1 MRPAFVVIDVV
12 HIHAGARV
20 LQAKSGEVG
29 HIFGNDGIEN
39 IETDPIL
46 RNDCAKRHRRCQFR
60 DIVQRVRIAAD
71 FRKKFDVA
79 LSHLGRST
87 SLLTPLILQQEQA

>member
-12 HIHAGARV
+12 HIHAGVRV
-20 LQAKSGEVG
+20 LQGESGEAG
-29 HIFGNDGIEN
+29 HVFGIEN

-46 RNDCAKRHRRCQFR
+46 RNDGAKRHRTCQFR